1 MAEHPEGMPFLR
13 EVLIFLALSGVLIPL
28 LQRYRV
34 NQMLGFLAT
43 GVLLGPFGL
52 WLWVGQLP
60 WLQNF
65 TFVRVEEVI
74 ALGKLGVVFLM
85 FSIGLELSAERLW
98 ALRRWVFGAG
108 SAQVLLSALLIGLIA
123 SLFGNAVE
131 AAIVLGLALS
141 LSSTAVVMQWM
152 TEKRLLDR
160 GFGQANFS
168 ILMFQDLAVVPILL
182 LTGMLAA
189 GNVDRWWMLFA
200 GVLLKSV
207 AAILLIYL
215 LGRRVIRP
223 LFKLLGR
230 EHQPATFVALI
241 LLCTLGVAGM
251 TAYAGL
257 SMALGAF
264 LAGLLLAET
273 EFRHEVEVTIEPFKS
288 LLLGLFF
295 FSVGMQTDVRVLLSA
310 PVLLPLS
317 VLGLLLIKALVLA
330 PLLRLGGLGWG
341 SAVHGS
347 LMMGQA
353 GEFGFI
359 IGAEATARGLFA
371 PELTQ
376 FILLVIGLSMFA
388 TPLAAR
394 AGQLLGQWWDEQHHD
409 DAASLEEASV
419 EPLRDHVIIVGFGR
433 MGQLVAEVLAAQN
446 VRYVAIDIDMMRST
460 KRHPLGEPVFF
471 GDVSRPELLHR
482 VHAGS
487 AAAIVLTM
495 NHPEAALHAVTAI
508 RREFASLP
516 LLVRAHD
523 EHHARALN
531 ESGASV
537 VMPEAL
543 EAGLQLSSF
552 VLEAIGIDGSR
563 AAEAIRRER
572 AARLAMAR

>member
-1 MAEHPEGMPFLR
+1 MPEHHEGLPYLR
-13 EVLIFLALSGVLIPL
+13 EMLIFLALSGVLIPL

-65 TFVRVEEVI
+65 TFLRVEEVV
-74 ALGKLGVVFLM
+74 ALGKLGVLFLM

-98 ALRRWVFGAG
+98 ELRRWVFGAG
-108 SAQVLLSALLIGLIA
+108 TAQVLLSAMVIGGIA
-123 SLFGNAVE
+123 ALFGNTPE
-131 AAIVLGLALS
+131 AAIVLGLALA

-152 TEKRLLDR
+152 TEHRLLDR

-182 LTGMLAA
+182 LTGMMAA
-189 GNVDRWWMLFA
+189 GDVDRWLPLLA
-200 GVLLKSV
+200 GVLVKSV
-207 AAILLIYL
+207 IVIALIYL

-223 LFKLLGR
+223 LFKLLGK

-241 LLCTLGVAGM
+241 LLCTLGVAGL

-288 LLLGLFF
+288 LLMGLFF
-295 FSVGMQTDVRVLLSA
+295 FSVGMQTDMRLLLSA

-317 VLGLLLIKALVLA
+317 VLGLLLIKAVVLA
-330 PLLRLGGLGWG
+330 PLLRIGRLGWG
-341 SAVHGS
+341 SAIEGS

-359 IGAEATARGLFA
+359 IAADAAARGLFP
-371 PELTQ
+371 PELTR
-376 FILLVIGLSMFA
+376 FVLLVVGLSMFA

-394 AGQLLGQWWDEQHHD
+394 IGHSIGRAWELRHHD
-409 DAASLEEASV
+409 GAHLSKAQVDAMK
-419 EPLRDHVIIVGFGR
+419 DHVIIVGFGR
-433 MGQLVAEVLAAQN
+433 MGQLVAEVLSAQE

-460 KRHPLGEPVFF
+460 RRHPLGEPVYF

-482 VHAGS
+482 VHASS

-495 NHPEAALHAVTAI
+495 NHPDAALHAATAI
-508 RREFASLP
+508 RREFGAVP
-516 LLVRAHD
+516 LLARAHD
-523 EHHARALN
+523 EHHARALS
-531 ESGASV
+531 EAGASI

-552 VLEAIGIDGSR
+552 VLQAIGVEDAR

-572 AARLAMAR
+572 ASRLAMAR

>member
-1 MAEHPEGMPFLR
+1 MPEHHDGLPYLR
-13 EVLIFLALSGVLIPL
+13 EALIFLALSGVLLPL

-34 NQMLGFLAT
+34 NQMLGFLAA

-65 TFVRVEEVI
+65 TFLGVEQVA
-74 ALGKLGVVFLM
+74 ALGKLGVLFLM
-85 FSIGLELSAERLW
+85 FSIGLELSAERLCE
-98 ALRRWVFGAG
+98 LRRWVFGAG
-108 SAQVLLSALLIGLIA
+108 TAQVLLSALAIGFMA
-123 SLFGNAVE
+123 AMFGGETEAV
-131 AAIVLGLALS
+131 IVLGLALS

-152 TEKRLLDR
+152 TEHHTLDTEV
-160 GFGQANFS
+160 GQANLS

-189 GNVDRWWMLFA
+189 GDIDRWLPLLA
-200 GVLLKSV
+200 GALIKSV
-207 AAILLIYL
+207 LAILLIYL

-241 LLCTLGVAGM
+241 LLCTLGVAGL

-264 LAGLLLAET
+264 LAGLMLAET

-295 FSVGMQTDVRVLLSA
+295 FSVGMQTDMRLLLSA
-310 PVLLPLS
+310 PILLPLS
-317 VLGLLLIKALVLA
+317 VLGLMLIKATVLA

-341 SAVHGS
+341 SAIEGS
-347 LMMGQA
+347 LIMGQA
-353 GEFGFI
+353 GEFAFI
-359 IGAEATARGLFA
+359 IAADAAARGLF
-371 PELTQ
+371 PQELAQ
-376 FILLVIGLSMFA
+376 FVLLVVALSMFA

-394 AGQLLGQWWDEQHHD
+394 LGHGLGHAWQCKHHD
-409 DAASLEEASV
+409 GA
-419 EPLRDHVIIVGFGR
+419 PLSKARVAVMKDHVIIVGFGR
-433 MGQLVAEVLAAQN
+433 MGQLIAEVLSAQH
-446 VRYVAIDIDMMRST
+446 VRYVAIDIDLMRST
-460 KRHPLGEPVFF
+460 KRHPLGEPVYF

-482 VHAGS
+482 VHASS
-487 AAAIVLTM
+487 ASAIVLTM
-495 NHPEAALHAVTAI
+495 DHPEAALHAASAI
-508 RREFASLP
+508 RREFSDVP
-516 LLVRAHD
+516 LLARAHD
-523 EHHARALN
+523 EYHAHALS
-531 ESGASV
+531 EAGAST

-543 EAGLQLSSF
+543 EAGLQLSHF
-552 VLEAIGIDGSR
+552 VLRAIGIDEAR

-572 AARLAMAR
+572 DSRLAMAQ

>member
-1 MAEHPEGMPFLR
+1 MSEHSEGLPYLR

-65 TFVRVEEVI
+65 TFVRVEEVV
-74 ALGKLGVVFLM
+74 ALGKLGVLFLM

-98 ALRRWVFGAG
+98 ELRRWVFGAG
-108 SAQVLLSALLIGLIA
+108 SAQMLLSALAIGLIA
-123 SLFGNAVE
+123 SLFGNATE
-131 AAIVLGLALS
+131 AAIVLGLALA

-152 TEKRLLDR
+152 TEKHLLDR

-189 GNVDRWWMLFA
+189 GNIDRWWPLFA
-200 GVLLKSV
+200 GVLVKSV
-207 AAILLIYL
+207 AVILLIYL

-241 LLCTLGVAGM
+241 LLCTLGVAGI

-295 FSVGMQTDVRVLLSA
+295 FSVGMQTDLRVLLSA
-310 PVLLPLS
+310 PLLLPLS
-317 VLGLLLIKALVLA
+317 VLGLMLIKATVLA

-341 SAVHGS
+341 GAIEGS

-359 IGAEATARGLFA
+359 IAADAAARGIFP

-376 FILLVIGLSMFA
+376 FVLLVVGLSMFA

-394 AGQLLGQWWDEQHHD
+394 AGHLLGRRWDLRHHD
-409 DAASLEEASV
+409 DGANLHDARV
-419 EPLRDHVIIVGFGR
+419 EPMKDHVIIVGFGR
-433 MGQLVAEVLAAQN
+433 MGQLVAEVLSAQG
-446 VRYVAIDIDMMRST
+446 VHYVAIDIDMMRST
-460 KRHPLGEPVFF
+460 KRHPLGEPVYF

-482 VHAGS
+482 VHASG

-495 NHPEAALHAVTAI
+495 NHADAALHAVTAI
-508 RREFASLP
+508 RREFAAVP
-516 LLVRAHD
+516 LLARAHD
-523 EHHARALN
+523 EHHARALS

-552 VLEAIGIDGSR
+552 VLQAIGIEGTR
-563 AAEAIRRER
+563 AADAIRQER
-572 AARLAMAR
+572 AARLALAR